1 MNLIGGRFM
10 RQNVLNGLKI
20 TVGCA
25 LFGLGFN
32 LFLLPNDLNAGGITG
47 LSMMLVH
54 LLGVGTVGMFTA
66 LMNLPLFALAGV
78 KIGKRFFVGSLIG
91 MVLVA
96 VFIDLFAMLPMP
108 QTEPL
113 VGGLYGGVICGFGLG
128 LVFSTGASTGGSDI
142 IVRLAKRKW
151 RDVPIG
157 TINIMFDLCVAVLTG
172 IVFGDITRT
181 LYSGVAIFVSGQV
194 VDAVVYRFDYSKTA
208 LIISNKSEEL
218 AALIYQKLDRGAT
231 FLHGEGS
238 FTHKQ
243 TKVILTAVKRRQVAE
258 LKQLVS
264 EADPDAFIILQEA
277 HQVLGDGFS
286 HYTKD
291 SL

>member
-1 MNLIGGRFM
+1 M

-243 TKVILTAVKRRQVAE
+243 TKVILTAVKRRQVSE

-264 EADPDAFIILQEA
+264 EADPEAFIILQEA